1 MAPSPKDDTPGLI
14 LRVTSRG
21 IVPAAAIDAET
32 LGALRFGTD
41 LQAKV
46 LKVAPSPVLR
56 AWWGLCSAVVK
67 ADPEWISA
75 RAVSNALLRKLHLI
89 EEEVIIGGRIEVP
102 MSLRDFNDDQLK
114 RLIEAAKF
122 LIETDLIPGVQVEK
136 LLEWAKAG

>member
-1 MAPSPKDDTPGLI
+1 MAPKDDTPGLI

-46 LKVAPSPVLR
+46 LKVAPSGPLR
-56 AWWGLCSAVVK
+56 AWWGLMSAVVK

-75 RAVSNALLRKLHLI
+75 RALSNAVLLKLDMV
-89 EEEVIIGGRIEVP
+89 EEEQLIGGLRRVP
-102 MSLRDFNDDQLK
+102 MSLRDFNDEQLK

-136 LLEWAKAG
+136 LLEWAKGG